1 MRDNSSFAQLMT
13 EKSPDAALAIN
24 SGGRA
29 NNGQYANVGDNI
41 TNPRTGRQE
50 KAFTPSHI
58 TTDEDR
64 AKLSTSAIKRGGRD
78 GWITGDD
85 AEHVL
90 HSNVQ
95 SVMSRL
101 DSDKRAAFETI
112 MNTNNTNSVEQSGV
126 VGSGENFQSGVGTTE
141 MSIPHDNAVNSG
153 PSPRVVS
160 SAGYTNAASGRRTV
174 IRRMSDGTYQDA
186 STGET
191 ISDMSQWKMKP

>member
-1 MRDNSSFAQLMT
+1 MT

-41 TNPRTGRQE
+41 INPRTGRQE
-50 KAFTPSHI
+50 KAFTPGHI

-64 AKLSTSAIKRGGRD
+64 AKLSTSAIERGGKN
-78 GWITGDD
+78 GWITDTD

-90 HSNVQ
+90 NSSVQ

-112 MNTNNTNSVEQSGV
+112 MNANNTNSVEQSGV
-126 VGSGENFQSGVGTTE
+126 VGSGENVQSGVGATE
-141 MSIPHDNAVNSG
+141 LSVPHDNTINGSN
-153 PSPRVVS
+153 PPRTIS
-160 SAGYTNAASGRRTV
+160 SAGYTNALSGRRAV